1 MKKITQLLLQL
12 FKKFNDLAWNLP
24 FHTYIWTVINF
35 LNSVRYMANDKKEKN
50 LTEELDQ
57 NEDQDLSK
65 ENANQDNQEIESESN
80 GLLEQIEDLKNQVL
94 YAKAEAENIRRRSY
108 EEADKT
114 RKFAIEGFSQ
124 ELLSVKDS
132 LEASLGSDNVDN
144 KILIDGVELTLKQL
158 NAVFE
163 KFNIVEINPIGEKF
177 DPNEHQAMSMIESKE
192 QESNTVLSVLQKG
205 YKLNDRVIRPAMVSV
220 VKNND

>member
-1 MKKITQLLLQL
+1 
-12 FKKFNDLAWNLP
+12 
-24 FHTYIWTVINF
+24 
-35 LNSVRYMANDKKEKN
+35 MADDKKEKN

-65 ENANQDNQEIESESN
+65 ENANQENQEIDAQPDD
-80 GLLEQIEDLKNQVL
+80 LLEQIEDLKNQVL

-114 RKFAIEGFSQ
+114 RKFAIESFSQ

-132 LEASLGSDNVDN
+132 LEASLGSDSVDN

-177 DPNEHQAMSMIESKE
+177 DPNEHQAMSMVESKE

>member
-1 MKKITQLLLQL
+1 
-12 FKKFNDLAWNLP
+12 
-24 FHTYIWTVINF
+24 
-35 LNSVRYMANDKKEKN
+35 MADDKKENN

-65 ENANQDNQEIESESN
+65 ENANDKNQETDAQSN
-80 GLLEQIEDLKNQVL
+80 DLLEQIEDLKNQVL

-158 NAVFE
+158 NTVFE
-163 KFNIVEINPIGEKF
+163 KFNIVEVNPIGEKF

>member
-1 MKKITQLLLQL
+1 
-12 FKKFNDLAWNLP
+12 
-24 FHTYIWTVINF
+24 
-35 LNSVRYMANDKKEKN
+35 MANDKKEKN

-57 NEDQDLSK
+57 NEDQDSSK
-65 ENANQDNQEIESESN
+65 ENANKESQDIDTQSDD
-80 GLLEQIEDLKNQVL
+80 LLEQIEDLKNQVL

-177 DPNEHQAMSMIESKE
+177 DPNEHQAMSMVESKE

>member
-1 MKKITQLLLQL
+1 
-12 FKKFNDLAWNLP
+12 
-24 FHTYIWTVINF
+24 
-35 LNSVRYMANDKKEKN
+35 MADDKKEKN

-65 ENANQDNQEIESESN
+65 ENANEENQETDSQSN
-80 GLLEQIEDLKNQVL
+80 DLLEQIEDLKNQVL
-94 YAKAEAENIRRRSY
+94 YAKAEAENIRRRSF

-177 DPNEHQAMSMIESKE
+177 DPNEHQAMSMVESKE

>member
-1 MKKITQLLLQL
+1 MT
-12 FKKFNDLAWNLP
+12 D
-24 FHTYIWTVINF
+24 
-35 LNSVRYMANDKKEKN
+35 DKKEQN
-50 LTEELDQ
+50 LSEDLDQ

-65 ENANQDNQEIESESN
+65 ESTNEESHETDAKVED
-80 GLLEQIEDLKNQVL
+80 LLVQIEDLKNQVL

-132 LEASLGSDNVDN
+132 LEASLSSDNVDN
-144 KILIDGVELTLKQL
+144 KTLIDGVELTLKQL

-163 KFNIVEINPIGEKF
+163 KFNIIEVNPIGEKF
-177 DPNEHQAMSMIESKE
+177 DPNEHQAMSMVKSKE
-192 QESNTVLSVLQKG
+192 QEPNTVLNVLQKG

-220 VKNND
+220 AKSND

>member
-1 MKKITQLLLQL
+1 
-12 FKKFNDLAWNLP
+12 
-24 FHTYIWTVINF
+24 
-35 LNSVRYMANDKKEKN
+35 MADDKKENN

-65 ENANQDNQEIESESN
+65 ENANEENQETDSQSN
-80 GLLEQIEDLKNQVL
+80 DLLEQIEDLKNQVL

-177 DPNEHQAMSMIESKE
+177 DPNEHQAMSMVESKE

>member
-1 MKKITQLLLQL
+1 
-12 FKKFNDLAWNLP
+12 
-24 FHTYIWTVINF
+24 
-35 LNSVRYMANDKKEKN
+35 MADDKKQKN

-57 NEDQDLSK
+57 NEDQDLLK
-65 ENANQDNQEIESESN
+65 ENANGENEETDSQSN
-80 GLLEQIEDLKNQVL
+80 DLLEQIEDLKNQVL

-177 DPNEHQAMSMIESKE
+177 DPNEHQAMSMVESKE

>member
-1 MKKITQLLLQL
+1 MT
-12 FKKFNDLAWNLP
+12 D
-24 FHTYIWTVINF
+24 
-35 LNSVRYMANDKKEKN
+35 DKKEKN
-50 LTEELDQ
+50 LSEDLDQ

-65 ENANQDNQEIESESN
+65 ENTSVESHEIDAKVED
-80 GLLEQIEDLKNQVL
+80 LLVQIEDLKNQVL

-132 LEASLGSDNVDN
+132 LEASLSSDNVDN
-144 KILIDGVELTLKQL
+144 KTLIDGVELTLKQL

-163 KFNIVEINPIGEKF
+163 KFNIIEVNPIGEKF
-177 DPNEHQAMSMIESKE
+177 DPNEHQAMSMVESKE
-192 QESNTVLSVLQKG
+192 QEPNTVLNVLQKG

-220 VKNND
+220 VKSND

>member
-1 MKKITQLLLQL
+1 
-12 FKKFNDLAWNLP
+12 
-24 FHTYIWTVINF
+24 
-35 LNSVRYMANDKKEKN
+35 MADDKKEKN

-57 NEDQDLSK
+57 NEDQDLSNK
-65 ENANQDNQEIESESN
+65 NANEENQETDSQSN
-80 GLLEQIEDLKNQVL
+80 DLLEQIEDLKNQVL

-158 NAVFE
+158 NAIFE

-177 DPNEHQAMSMIESKE
+177 DPNEHQAMSMVESKE

>member
-1 MKKITQLLLQL
+1 
-12 FKKFNDLAWNLP
+12 
-24 FHTYIWTVINF
+24 
-35 LNSVRYMANDKKEKN
+35 MANDKKEKN

-57 NEDQDLSK
+57 NENQDISK
-65 ENANQDNQEIESESN
+65 ESANKENQEIDTQSDD
-80 GLLEQIEDLKNQVL
+80 LLEQIEDLKSQVL

-177 DPNEHQAMSMIESKE
+177 DPNEHQAMSMVESKE

>member
-1 MKKITQLLLQL
+1 
-12 FKKFNDLAWNLP
+12 
-24 FHTYIWTVINF
+24 
-35 LNSVRYMANDKKEKN
+35 MADDKKEKN

-57 NEDQDLSK
+57 DEDQDLSK
-65 ENANQDNQEIESESN
+65 ENANEENQEIESESN
-80 GLLEQIEDLKNQVL
+80 DLLEQIENLKNQVL

-124 ELLSVKDS
+124 EILSVKDS
-132 LEASLGSDNVDN
+132 LEASVGSNNVDN
-144 KILIDGVELTLKQL
+144 KTLIDGVELTLKQL

-177 DPNEHQAMSMIESKE
+177 DPNEHQAMSMVESKE

>member
-1 MKKITQLLLQL
+1 
-12 FKKFNDLAWNLP
+12 
-24 FHTYIWTVINF
+24 
-35 LNSVRYMANDKKEKN
+35 MADDKKEKN

-65 ENANQDNQEIESESN
+65 DNANEENQETDAQSN
-80 GLLEQIEDLKNQVL
+80 DLLEQIEDLKNQVL

-163 KFNIVEINPIGEKF
+163 KFNIIEVNPIGEKF
-177 DPNEHQAMSMIESKE
+177 DPNEHQAMSMVESKE

>member
-1 MKKITQLLLQL
+1 MT
-12 FKKFNDLAWNLP
+12 D
-24 FHTYIWTVINF
+24 
-35 LNSVRYMANDKKEKN
+35 DKKEKI
-50 LTEELDQ
+50 LSEDLDQ
-57 NEDQDLSK
+57 NEEQDVSK
-65 ENANQDNQEIESESN
+65 ESTHEESHEIDAQAED
-80 GLLEQIEDLKNQVL
+80 LLVQIEDLKNQVL

-132 LEASLGSDNVDN
+132 LEASLSSDNVDN
-144 KILIDGVELTLKQL
+144 KTLIDGVELTLKQL

-163 KFNIVEINPIGEKF
+163 KFNIIEVNPIGEKF
-177 DPNEHQAMSMIESKE
+177 DPNEHQAMSMVESKE
-192 QESNTVLSVLQKG
+192 QEPNTVLNVLQKG

-220 VKNND
+220 VKSND

>member
-1 MKKITQLLLQL
+1 
-12 FKKFNDLAWNLP
+12 
-24 FHTYIWTVINF
+24 
-35 LNSVRYMANDKKEKN
+35 MADDKKEKN

-65 ENANQDNQEIESESN
+65 ENANEENQETDSQSN
-80 GLLEQIEDLKNQVL
+80 DLLEQIEDLKNQVL
-94 YAKAEAENIRRRSY
+94 YAKAEAENIQRRSY

-177 DPNEHQAMSMIESKE
+177 DPNEHQAMSMVESKE

>member
-1 MKKITQLLLQL
+1 
-12 FKKFNDLAWNLP
+12 
-24 FHTYIWTVINF
+24 
-35 LNSVRYMANDKKEKN
+35 MADDKKEKN

-57 NEDQDLSK
+57 NEDQDLSN
-65 ENANQDNQEIESESN
+65 ENANEENQETDSQSN
-80 GLLEQIEDLKNQVL
+80 DLLEQIEDLKNQVL

-144 KILIDGVELTLKQL
+144 KILTDGVELTLKQL

-177 DPNEHQAMSMIESKE
+177 DPNEHQAMSMVESKE

>member
-1 MKKITQLLLQL
+1 
-12 FKKFNDLAWNLP
+12 
-24 FHTYIWTVINF
+24 
-35 LNSVRYMANDKKEKN
+35 MADDKKEKN

-65 ENANQDNQEIESESN
+65 DNTNEENQEIDAQSDD
-80 GLLEQIEDLKNQVL
+80 LLEQIEDLKNQVL

-177 DPNEHQAMSMIESKE
+177 DPNEHQAMSMVESKE

-220 VKNND
+220 VKNSD

>member
-1 MKKITQLLLQL
+1 
-12 FKKFNDLAWNLP
+12 
-24 FHTYIWTVINF
+24 
-35 LNSVRYMANDKKEKN
+35 MADDKKEKN

-57 NEDQDLSK
+57 NEDQNISK
-65 ENANQDNQEIESESN
+65 ESANKESQEIETQSDD
-80 GLLEQIEDLKNQVL
+80 LLEQIEDLKNQVL

-132 LEASLGSDNVDN
+132 LEASLVSDNVDN

-163 KFNIVEINPIGEKF
+163 KFNIVEVNPIGEKF
-177 DPNEHQAMSMIESKE
+177 DPNEHQAMSMVESKE

>member
-1 MKKITQLLLQL
+1 
-12 FKKFNDLAWNLP
+12 
-24 FHTYIWTVINF
+24 
-35 LNSVRYMANDKKEKN
+35 MADDKKEKN

-57 NEDQDLSK
+57 NEDQDLSR
-65 ENANQDNQEIESESN
+65 ENVNEENQETDSQSN
-80 GLLEQIEDLKNQVL
+80 DLLEQIEDLKNQVL

-132 LEASLGSDNVDN
+132 LEASLGSENVDN

>member
-1 MKKITQLLLQL
+1 MT
-12 FKKFNDLAWNLP
+12 D
-24 FHTYIWTVINF
+24 
-35 LNSVRYMANDKKEKN
+35 DKKEKN
-50 LTEELDQ
+50 LSKDLDE

-65 ENANQDNQEIESESN
+65 ESTNEESHEIDSQSN
-80 GLLEQIEDLKNQVL
+80 DLIEQIEDLKNQVL

-177 DPNEHQAMSMIESKE
+177 DPNEHQAMSMVESKE

>member
-1 MKKITQLLLQL
+1 MT
-12 FKKFNDLAWNLP
+12 D
-24 FHTYIWTVINF
+24 
-35 LNSVRYMANDKKEKN
+35 DKKEKN
-50 LTEELDQ
+50 LSEDLDQ

-65 ENANQDNQEIESESN
+65 KSTSVESHEIDAKVED
-80 GLLEQIEDLKNQVL
+80 LLVQIEDLKNQVL

-132 LEASLGSDNVDN
+132 LEASLGSDNVNN
-144 KILIDGVELTLKQL
+144 KTLIDGVELTLKQL

-163 KFNIVEINPIGEKF
+163 KFNIIEVNPIGEKF
-177 DPNEHQAMSMIESKE
+177 NPNEHQAMSMVESKE
-192 QESNTVLSVLQKG
+192 QEPNTVLNVLQKG

-220 VKNND
+220 VKSND

>member
-1 MKKITQLLLQL
+1 
-12 FKKFNDLAWNLP
+12 
-24 FHTYIWTVINF
+24 
-35 LNSVRYMANDKKEKN
+35 MADDKKEKN

-65 ENANQDNQEIESESN
+65 ENANEENQENDSQSN
-80 GLLEQIEDLKNQVL
+80 DLLEQIEDLKNQVL

-163 KFNIVEINPIGEKF
+163 KFKIVEINPIGAKF
-177 DPNEHQAMSMIESKE
+177 DPNEHQAMSMVESKE

>member
-1 MKKITQLLLQL
+1 
-12 FKKFNDLAWNLP
+12 
-24 FHTYIWTVINF
+24 
-35 LNSVRYMANDKKEKN
+35 MADDKKEKN

-65 ENANQDNQEIESESN
+65 ENANEENQETDSQSN
-80 GLLEQIEDLKNQVL
+80 DLLEQIEDLKNQVL

-144 KILIDGVELTLKQL
+144 KTLIDGVELTLKQL

-177 DPNEHQAMSMIESKE
+177 DPNEHQAMSMVESKE

>member
-1 MKKITQLLLQL
+1 
-12 FKKFNDLAWNLP
+12 
-24 FHTYIWTVINF
+24 
-35 LNSVRYMANDKKEKN
+35 MADDKKEKN

-57 NEDQDLSK
+57 IEDQDLSK
-65 ENANQDNQEIESESN
+65 DNTNEENQEIDAQPDD
-80 GLLEQIEDLKNQVL
+80 LLEQIEDLKNQVL

-177 DPNEHQAMSMIESKE
+177 DPNEHQAMSMVESKE

>member
-1 MKKITQLLLQL
+1 
-12 FKKFNDLAWNLP
+12 
-24 FHTYIWTVINF
+24 
-35 LNSVRYMANDKKEKN
+35 MADDKKENN

-65 ENANQDNQEIESESN
+65 ENATDENQETDAQSN
-80 GLLEQIEDLKNQVL
+80 DLLEQIEDLKNQVL

-177 DPNEHQAMSMIESKE
+177 DPNEHQAMSMVESKE

>member
-1 MKKITQLLLQL
+1 
-12 FKKFNDLAWNLP
+12 
-24 FHTYIWTVINF
+24 
-35 LNSVRYMANDKKEKN
+35 MANDKKEKN

-57 NEDQDLSK
+57 NEDQNISK
-65 ENANQDNQEIESESN
+65 ESTNKESQEIETQSDD
-80 GLLEQIEDLKNQVL
+80 LLEQIEDLKNQVL

-177 DPNEHQAMSMIESKE
+177 DPNEHQAMSMVESKE

>member
-1 MKKITQLLLQL
+1 
-12 FKKFNDLAWNLP
+12 
-24 FHTYIWTVINF
+24 
-35 LNSVRYMANDKKEKN
+35 MADDKKENN

-65 ENANQDNQEIESESN
+65 ENANDENQETDSQSN
-80 GLLEQIEDLKNQVL
+80 DLLEQIEDLKNQVL

-177 DPNEHQAMSMIESKE
+177 DPNEHQAMSMVESKE
-192 QESNTVLSVLQKG
+192 QESNMVLSVLQKG

>member
-1 MKKITQLLLQL
+1 
-12 FKKFNDLAWNLP
+12 
-24 FHTYIWTVINF
+24 
-35 LNSVRYMANDKKEKN
+35 MADDKKEKN

-65 ENANQDNQEIESESN
+65 ENANEENQENDSQSN
-80 GLLEQIEDLKNQVL
+80 DLLEQIEDLKNQVL

-177 DPNEHQAMSMIESKE
+177 DPNEHQAMSMVESKE

>member
-1 MKKITQLLLQL
+1 MT
-12 FKKFNDLAWNLP
+12 D
-24 FHTYIWTVINF
+24 
-35 LNSVRYMANDKKEKN
+35 DKKEKN
-50 LTEELDQ
+50 LSEDLDQ

-65 ENANQDNQEIESESN
+65 ESTNEESHEIDAKVED
-80 GLLEQIEDLKNQVL
+80 LLVQIEDLKNQVL

-132 LEASLGSDNVDN
+132 LEASLSSDNVDN
-144 KILIDGVELTLKQL
+144 KTLIDGVELTLKQL

-163 KFNIVEINPIGEKF
+163 KFNIIEINPIGEKF
-177 DPNEHQAMSMIESKE
+177 DPNEHQAMSMVESKE
-192 QESNTVLSVLQKG
+192 QEPNTVLNVLQKG

-220 VKNND
+220 VKSND

>member
-1 MKKITQLLLQL
+1 
-12 FKKFNDLAWNLP
+12 
-24 FHTYIWTVINF
+24 
-35 LNSVRYMANDKKEKN
+35 MADDKKEKN

-65 ENANQDNQEIESESN
+65 ENANEENQEIDSQSN
-80 GLLEQIEDLKNQVL
+80 DLLEQIEDLKNQVL

-177 DPNEHQAMSMIESKE
+177 DPNEHQAMSMVESKE

>member
-1 MKKITQLLLQL
+1 MTNK
-12 FKKFNDLAWNLP
+12 
-24 FHTYIWTVINF
+24 
-35 LNSVRYMANDKKEKN
+35 KKEKN
-50 LTEELDQ
+50 LTDEHDQ
-57 NEDQDLSK
+57 NEDQDASN
-65 ENANQDNQEIESESN
+65 ENSNEGSQEIEAEADD
-80 GLLEQIEDLKNQVL
+80 LLGQIEDLKNQVL

-163 KFNIVEINPIGEKF
+163 KFNIVEVNPIGEKF
-177 DPNEHQAMSMIESKE
+177 DPNEHQAMSMVESKE

>member
-1 MKKITQLLLQL
+1 
-12 FKKFNDLAWNLP
+12 
-24 FHTYIWTVINF
+24 
-35 LNSVRYMANDKKEKN
+35 MAHDKKEKN

-57 NEDQDLSK
+57 NEDQDISK
-65 ENANQDNQEIESESN
+65 ENANKESQEIDTQSDD
-80 GLLEQIEDLKNQVL
+80 LLEQIEDLKNQVL

-177 DPNEHQAMSMIESKE
+177 DPNEHQAMSMVESKE